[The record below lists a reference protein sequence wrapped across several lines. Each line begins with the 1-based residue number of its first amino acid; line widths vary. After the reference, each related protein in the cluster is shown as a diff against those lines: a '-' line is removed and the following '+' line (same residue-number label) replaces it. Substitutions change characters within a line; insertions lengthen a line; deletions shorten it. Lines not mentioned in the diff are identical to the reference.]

1 MVAEAR
7 DAEVDRGVGGHMAGL
22 NLAGPGINEI
32 R

>member
-7 DAEVDRGVGGHMAGL
+7 DAEVDRGVGSRMAGL